1 MALSIRQ
8 LREES
13 TERLKEILA
22 ETKEKRLQYR
32 MSIATGESVN
42 PHEARDMR
50 REVARLKTVLRAIDL
65 VAGRAGVDA
74 GAARTSLEA
83 NGWDIG
89 RAVAATRSGGP
100 AGPEEG
106 SSTLP
111 GLSGKVT
118 T

>member
-1 MALSIRQ
+1 MALSVKQ

-22 ETKEKRLQYR
+22 ETKEKHFQYNMR
-32 MSIATGESVN
+32 IATGEGVN

-65 VAGRAGVDA
+65 VAGRAGVDS
-74 GAARTSLEA
+74 GTARTSLEA
-83 NGWDIG
+83 NSWNLG
-89 RAVAATRSGGP
+89 RAVAATKSGRP
-100 AGPEEG
+100 AGSKEG